1 MDWVERRNRNELRRL
16 FHDHNIS
23 LLDYFAGEQALD
35 LHWDQAVQIQNR
47 YAKAIIPWEKHGK
60 QRFSR
65 HRFNEMIELWES
77 VWGKRADPDTQKRI
91 QWTADQLNALA
102 AQGGRNAATTR

>member
-1 MDWVERRNRNELRRL
+1 MDWVEKRNRNEIRQLY
-16 FHDHNIS
+16 HEHNS
-23 LLDYFAGEQALD
+23 ALLDYFTGEDALN

-47 YAKAIIPWEKHGK
+47 FAKAIIPWEKHGK

-65 HRFNEMIELWES
+65 RTFKDMLKLWEM
-77 VWGKRADPDTQKRI
+77 VWGKLTDPEVQKRI

-102 AQGGRNAATTR
+102 EKANGVAHA